1 MSDHLSERHLALSE
15 CPTLSVH
22 DRYRQLAAYHVVSL
36 DFRRAIQAMW
46 ASVSDLDAFLP
57 LEALAESFRGRT
69 SPLWLTSSGEAAR
82 FPSSEMADWQDIETL
97 GAQHADISSMA
108 ISDRVRAIHG
118 AAAYILLGQ
127 YGFAIQCLKSS
138 ASSADGISLE
148 SLAMGNV
155 TVNERPAWVDCWQSD
170 ETLK

>member
-1 MSDHLSERHLALSE
+1 MSDHLSERHLALSG
-15 CPTLSVH
+15 CPTLSIQ

-36 DFRRAIQAMW
+36 DYRKAVQAMW

-57 LEALAESFRGRT
+57 LEALTESFRGRT
-69 SPLWLTSSGEAAR
+69 APLWLISSGEAAR
-82 FPSSEMADWQDIETL
+82 FPSSEMTDWQDIEDL

-118 AAAYILLGQ
+118 AAVYILLGQ

-138 ASSADGISLE
+138 ESSGDGMSLE
-148 SLAMGNV
+148 SLAMEGA
-155 TVNERPAWVDCWQSD
+155 TVDEPPAWVDCWKSL
-170 ETLK
+170 ESLK